1 VSRSTTNY
9 WLKSD
14 ICNTEPEER
23 GHLSVMKASVASDA
37 QENVPLRTRR
47 VSGTMVVPDEILV
60 VAGQP

>member
-1 VSRSTTNY
+1 
-9 WLKSD
+9 
-14 ICNTEPEER
+14 
-23 GHLSVMKASVASDA
+23 MKASVASDA